1 MFFKDSSEMTALDKT
16 SGKICLSEAQKFCR
30 IDFVSLK
37 LFVRSRKGS
46 TMDKMLM
53 CQLEGLRKKMNELAE
68 KEGLLHPDVLKL
80 SQQIDVLHNR
90 INKYYLLSS
99 ETQPEAVIKLNRNMK
114 IKESKKA
121 IHAYTLAAS
130 VG

>member
-1 MFFKDSSEMTALDKT
+1 
-16 SGKICLSEAQKFCR
+16 
-30 IDFVSLK
+30 
-37 LFVRSRKGS
+37 
-46 TMDKMLM
+46 MDKMLM